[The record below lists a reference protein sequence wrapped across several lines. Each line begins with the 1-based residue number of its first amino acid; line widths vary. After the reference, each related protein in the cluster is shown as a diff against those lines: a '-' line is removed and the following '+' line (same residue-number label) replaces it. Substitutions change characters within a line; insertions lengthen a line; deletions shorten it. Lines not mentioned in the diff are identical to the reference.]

1 AIRMAPAYEI
11 CVGLKKGHRVTT
23 NAPREK
29 PANRRGKSTKN
40 NKFVRSVIREI
51 VGYAP
56 YERRI
61 VELLKISK
69 DKRALKFA
77 KRRLGSHLRAKRK
90 REEMVRVV
98 QAQHRKKETKE

>member
-1 AIRMAPAYEI
+1 IRMAPAYEI
-11 CVGLKKGHRVTT
+11 CVGLKKGHRVTANT
-23 NAPREK
+23 PREK